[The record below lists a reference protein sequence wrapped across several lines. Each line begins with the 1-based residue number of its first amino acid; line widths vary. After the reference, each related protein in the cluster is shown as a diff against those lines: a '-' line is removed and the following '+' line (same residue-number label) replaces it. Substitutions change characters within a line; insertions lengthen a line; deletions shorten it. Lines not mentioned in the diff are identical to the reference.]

1 MEFKNYEDLKMEGHD
16 FLTAH
21 FVNNERTVVEVFWV
35 TPDGKETREEY
46 IEANDDDTWKNLL
59 KHVTIDELHENTYKH
74 IREQNKLFEDQV
86 ITIAK
91 KRGMVYDIDEVNTDV
106 YKSMVS
112 AIFKP
117 FDPEEQKDKLFMIKL
132 ALFEVESIKN
142 VKNKELKSELRKAND
157 IISAFKIAIQMVEST
172 SEPN

>member
-1 MEFKNYEDLKMEGHD
+1 MEGHD

-74 IREQNKLFEDQV
+74 IREQNDLFEEQV
-86 ITIAK
+86 IAIAK
-91 KRGMVYDIDEVNTDV
+91 ERGMIYDVDEVNTEI
-106 YKSMVS
+106 YKVIGS
-112 AIFKP
+112 AIFAP
-117 FDPEEQKDKLFMIKL
+117 FDPEKDKEKLFMFKL
-132 ALFEVESIKN
+132 QLFEIESIKN
-142 VKNKELKSELRKAND
+142 SKDKELKALLRKSKNVIEAT
-157 IISAFKIAIQMVEST
+157 KIAIQIVEET
-172 SEPN
+172 SDTTE